1 MLQKWSN
8 STILK
13 CSELNTLKEQ
23 IENYFQTPRI
33 RRAWN
38 CLESMQ
44 LKLWIATMLLDEV
57 QK

>member
-23 IENYFQTPRI
+23 IENYIP
-33 RRAWN
+33 
-38 CLESMQ
+38 LEFDG
-44 LKLWIATMLLDEV
+44 LGIALN
-57 QK
+57 QCN

>member
-23 IENYFQTPRI
+23 IENYFKP
-33 RRAWN
+33 
-38 CLESMQ
+38 LEFDG
-44 LKLWIATMLLDEV
+44 LGIALN
-57 QK
+57 QCN